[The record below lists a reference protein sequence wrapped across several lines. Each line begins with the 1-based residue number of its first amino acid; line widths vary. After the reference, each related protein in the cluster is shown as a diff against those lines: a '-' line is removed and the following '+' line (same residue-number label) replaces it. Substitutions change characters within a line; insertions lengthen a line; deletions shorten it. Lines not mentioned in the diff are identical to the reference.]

1 MQEENA
7 AGKSER
13 EKAEATT
20 TWRGLKAWVRKHDM
34 TFDTLKALQL
44 AGWVFLTICPY
55 LYDAINVFAFFHLF
69 PNSESAFIPALS
81 LLASLL
87 YAALALAF
95 YFELL

>member
-13 EKAEATT
+13 EKAEAKT
-20 TWRGLKAWVRKHDM
+20 TWQGFRAWVRKHDM

-44 AGWVFLTICPY
+44 AGWVFLSICPS
-55 LYDAINVFAFFHLF
+55 LYDAFFHPF
-69 PNSESAFIPALS
+69 PNSESVFVPALS